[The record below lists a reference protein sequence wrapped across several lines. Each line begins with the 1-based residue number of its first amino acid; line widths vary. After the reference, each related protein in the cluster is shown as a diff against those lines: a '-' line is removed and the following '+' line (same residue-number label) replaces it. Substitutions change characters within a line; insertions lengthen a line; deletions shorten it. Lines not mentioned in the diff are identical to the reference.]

1 MVASTRI
8 ASPDSLT
15 RTASFAVEVIDPV
28 SLGVV
33 SRKLDV
39 DAEGLRGRP
48 IVNYSGRFV
57 WIDQGDRWPTAV
69 VVTPAGLPFST
80 QVVSPPPRPADPND
94 IGAEARLLRVVLRP
108 TPAYPFEAGVTSAR
122 GRLRL
127 RPGPSAP
134 GLAGVRV
141 QLAWRD
147 EASGRWLP
155 APPSAPPP
163 SATNA
168 PSPVE
173 QETDEHGDF
182 AAFLRLRPRPS
193 EQPEFSE
200 GVLRARLQFTRLS
213 PNVETRVTPD
223 TFVFLPGVPAGH
235 LPEGQPLPRDLSIVW
250 SRLVAA

>member
-28 SLGVV
+28 SLTVV

-39 DAEGLRGRP
+39 AAEGLRGRP

-57 WIDQGDRWPTAV
+57 WLDQGDRWPTTV
-69 VVTPAGLPFST
+69 VVTPEGLPFST
-80 QVVSPPPRPADPND
+80 QVALPPPRPANPNE
-94 IGAEARLLRVVLRP
+94 IGMEARLLRVVLRP
-108 TPAYPFEAGVTSAR
+108 TPAYPFEAGVTSVR

-127 RPGPSAP
+127 RPGPAAP
-134 GLAGVRV
+134 ALGGVRV

-147 EASGRWLP
+147 ETSRRWLP
-155 APPSAPPP
+155 APPT
-163 SATNA
+163 ATNA
-168 PSPVE
+168 TSPVE

-200 GVLRARLQFTRLS
+200 GALRVRLQFTRLS

-223 TFVFLPGVPAGH
+223 TFVFLPGAPVGH
-235 LPEGQPLPRDLSIVW
+235 LPEGQLLPRDLSIVW